1 MAGSCASRSASFTSS
16 YPAKRPNTDW
26 RNCPT
31 RVWRPFAPVRVS
43 VRTSPAV
50 SLRQRASSSSRQ
62 ASRPPSD
69 RTFVPWNSSL
79 RRRSNVRPSTAVCGS
94 PNVASIRG
102 TRYRPYPADNL
113 SRTDAYCQCQT
124 KISGKTYT
132 SPCSCLVDAGRPRVA
147 QRPELA
153 ARDRVRQGEGVAAEH
168 VDVPEAQGREP
179 GDVFGPDLVSLG
191 AELVDR
197 RIHVDR
203 VPEHDEV
210 DHEPKRAELVLLALA
225 VALAEL
231 APLAMEDD
239 AGELVTAL
247 AAVELHQDA
256 PAVALVVDEAQ
267 QVERLHQA
275 AQFLECA
282 GEPRRAVVRLQRAGE
297 AGGAHDPELQGARG
311 AGGGGPG
318 LGDEPHV
325 DPVGRQLVE
334 QAVICLRVD
343 APEPRAAHVGDP
355 GRELVAEEMENA
367 EDRVGVAGRV
377 RHDLG
382 GLEFCFLLED
392 NGEQVEAVAQR
403 AGDGDCV
410 QAGVLVGSKIIP
422 GDTAHAAK
430 VARVRPRVNR
440 PDRHDKAQAI
450 GGRDL
455 SAAPASGEWHG
466 VLGRDQRGV
475 GGRQRLGAQEVLL
488 DPTHPRASERGQVEP
503 WQARV
508 DGRT

>member
-1 MAGSCASRSASFTSS
+1 MSSTIPFTGRRACTRSIQRPLRSASAERLAAWVSTSVSNRPIWLVEAACSVTARPPTTQRMAGSCASRSASFTSS
-16 YPAKRPNTDW
+16 YPAQRPNTDW

-69 RTFVPWNSSL
+69 GTFVPWNSSL

-124 KISGKTYT
+124 KISGKCGT

-210 DHEPKRAELVLLALA
+210 DHEPKRAELVLLAFA

-231 APLAMEDD
+231 APLANNLRR
-239 AGELVTAL
+239 AGFFGDRFLDGFMRENVSL
-247 AAVELHQDA
+247 EHR
-256 PAVALVVDEAQ
+256 PAKFHRCSIKPGFVALSQ
-267 QVERLHQA
+267 
-275 AQFLECA
+275 
-282 GEPRRAVVRLQRAGE
+282 
-297 AGGAHDPELQGARG
+297 
-311 AGGGGPG
+311 
-318 LGDEPHV
+318 
-325 DPVGRQLVE
+325 
-334 QAVICLRVD
+334 
-343 APEPRAAHVGDP
+343 
-355 GRELVAEEMENA
+355 
-367 EDRVGVAGRV
+367 
-377 RHDLG
+377 
-382 GLEFCFLLED
+382 
-392 NGEQVEAVAQR
+392 
-403 AGDGDCV
+403 
-410 QAGVLVGSKIIP
+410 
-422 GDTAHAAK
+422 
-430 VARVRPRVNR
+430 
-440 PDRHDKAQAI
+440 DRH
-450 GGRDL
+450 
-455 SAAPASGEWHG
+455 PC
-466 VLGRDQRGV
+466 V
-475 GGRQRLGAQEVLL
+475 GFLFRCYS
-488 DPTHPRASERGQVEP
+488 DP
-503 WQARV
+503 
-508 DGRT
+508 